1 MHRVFLISRSLG
13 IGQYFCNTFLCFS
26 AICRGVFLMRAKPFI
41 TSGTCR
47 VCWYGL
53 IAVKSLLPAIR
64 KRVSLVVT
72 YWQPLSCFIFLRL
85 LLDIL
90 LNLFCIFP
98 CLYPRA
104 TYTPPYQAYVPI
116 LSASGYTCNIPNIPL
131 RQNSFT
137 KLLFLYQEHL
147 VIHATFLCANPLP
160 NLLFLY
166 LAHPVIHVISSA
178 PES

>member
-1 MHRVFLISRSLG
+1 MAG
-13 IGQYFCNTFLCFS
+13 GYFLCGQS
-26 AICRGVFLMRAKPFI
+26 PLLPAA
-41 TSGTCR
+41 R
-47 VCWYGL
+47 VASCWYGL
-53 IAVKSLLPAIR
+53 TAVKSLLPDAR

-72 YWQPLSCFIFLRL
+72 YYQPLSCFIFLRL

>member
-1 MHRVFLISRSLG
+1 ML
-13 IGQYFCNTFLCFS
+13 LCL
-26 AICRGVFLMRAKPFI
+26 CRGDLLCGQSPLLPAA
-41 TSGTCR
+41 R
-47 VCWYGL
+47 VASCWYGL
-53 IAVKSLLPAIR
+53 SAVKSLLPDAR
-64 KRVSLVVT
+64 KRLSLVVT
-72 YWQPLSCFIFLRL
+72 YCQPLSCFIFLRL

-90 LNLFCIFP
+90 LNLFLHFYL
-98 CLYPRA
+98 LYPR
-104 TYTPPYQAYVPI
+104 
-116 LSASGYTCNIPNIPL
+116 NIPNTPL